1 MKILIPAYQPDK
13 KLIKLIKDLKNQT
26 DMSIIVVDDGSGE
39 KYKNSREIKEY
50 EKRIRRIQRKL
61 SALRPGYS

>member
-13 KLIKLIKDLKNQT
+13 KLIKLIKDLKKQT

-39 KYKNSREIKEY
+39 KYQNIFNWYSI
-50 EKRIRRIQRKL
+50 IIQVV
-61 SALRPGYS
+61 SNTNTM